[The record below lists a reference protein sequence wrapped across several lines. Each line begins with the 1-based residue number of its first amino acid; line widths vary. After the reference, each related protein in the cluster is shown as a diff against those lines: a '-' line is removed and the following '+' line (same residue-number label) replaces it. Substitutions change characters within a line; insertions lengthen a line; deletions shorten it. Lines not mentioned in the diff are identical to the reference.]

1 VKVVRNDRYIQ
12 TRSKIGRY
20 ASLGGLA
27 VLAGGLLTSFLG
39 QQRPEL
45 ITLSFVCLLIGFV
58 LSQVGIYYGNRFV
71 RPDRP
76 DEALTKALKGLD
88 DRFILYHYQLPA
100 PHVLLAPD
108 ACYVLAVQQQSGKVS
123 ARGDRW
129 KHPLGWKWL
138 FAWASQESI
147 GNPTKAAQLEVE
159 TLQAQLAKKLPN
171 VEVPLTPV
179 VVFSNPDVELDVS
192 DTAVPAIH
200 IKKLKDWLRGAGKG
214 QGLPASTRAEMLKLF
229 GNGD

>member
-1 VKVVRNDRYIQ
+1 MKVIRNDRYIQ
-12 TRSKIGRY
+12 IRSKIGRY
-20 ASLGGLA
+20 ASLGGLV
-27 VLAGGLLTSFLG
+27 VLAGGLLASFLG

-45 ITLSFVCLLIGFV
+45 VTLSFVCLLFGFV

-88 DRFILYHYQLPA
+88 DRFVLYHYQLPT

-129 KHPLGWKWL
+129 KHPLGWKRL

-147 GNPTKAAQLEVE
+147 GNPAKAAQLEVE
-159 TLQAQLAKKLPN
+159 ALQAHLAKKLPD

-192 DTAVPAIH
+192 DTAVPVIH

-214 QGLPASTRAEMLKLF
+214 QGLPAGARVQVLKLF
-229 GNGD
+229 GNGE

>member
-88 DRFILYHYQLPA
+88 DRFILYHYQLPT
-100 PHVLLAPD
+100 PHVLLAPE
-108 ACYVLAVQQQSGKVS
+108 ACYVFAVYTQSGRVA

-129 KHPLGWKWL
+129 RQSLGWRWL
-138 FAWASQESI
+138 FAWLGQEGL
-147 GNPTKAAQLEVE
+147 GNPTKAAEFEAESLRRY
-159 TLQAQLAKKLPN
+159 LAKKLPD
-171 VEVPLTPV
+171 VDVPLTPV
-179 VVFSNPDVELDVS
+179 IVFSHPTVELDVA
-192 DTAVPAIH
+192 DTSVPVVH
-200 IKKLKDWLRGAGKG
+200 VKKLKDWLRSAKN
-214 QGLPASTRAEMLKLF
+214 QGLTSGVRAELVKLF
-229 GNGD
+229 GGQE

>member
-1 VKVVRNDRYIQ
+1 VKVIRNDRYIQ

-27 VLAGGLLTSFLG
+27 ILAVGLLISFLG
-39 QQRPEL
+39 QQRPQL
-45 ITLSFVCLLIGFV
+45 ITFSFVCLLIGFV

-88 DRFILYHYQLPA
+88 DRFVLYHYQLPT

-108 ACYVLAVQQQSGKVS
+108 ACYVLAVQQQSGKVA

-129 KHPLGWKWL
+129 KHPLGWRWL
-138 FAWASQESI
+138 FAWASQENI
-147 GNPTKAAQLEVE
+147 GNPARTAQLEAQA
-159 TLQAQLAKKLPN
+159 LQAHLSKKLPD

-192 DTAVPAIH
+192 DTAVPVVH
-200 IKKLKDWLRGAGKG
+200 IKKLKDWLRGTGKG
-214 QGLPASTRAEMLKLF
+214 QGLSASARAQMVKLF
-229 GNGD
+229 GNGE

>member
-1 VKVVRNDRYIQ
+1 MKVVRNDRYIQ

-27 VLAGGLLTSFLG
+27 VLAGGLLASFLG

-71 RPDRP
+71 RADRP
-76 DEALTKALKGLD
+76 DEVLTKALKGLD
-88 DRFILYHYQLPA
+88 DRFVLYHYQLPT

-108 ACYVLAVQQQSGKVS
+108 ACYVLSVQQQSGKVS

-147 GNPTKAAQLEVE
+147 GNPAKAAQLEVE

-171 VEVPLTPV
+171 VEVLLTPV
-179 VVFSNPDVELDVS
+179 IVFSNPDVELDVS
-192 DTAVPAIH
+192 GTAVPVIH
-200 IKKLKDWLRGAGKG
+200 IKKLKDWLRGVGKG
-214 QGLPASTRAEMLKLF
+214 QGLNSGTRAELLKLF
-229 GNGD
+229 GDKE

>member
-1 VKVVRNDRYIQ
+1 VKVIRNDRYIQ
-12 TRSKIGRY
+12 IRSKIGRY
-20 ASLGGLA
+20 ASLGGLV
-27 VLAGGLLTSFLG
+27 VLAGGLLASFLG

-45 ITLSFVCLLIGFV
+45 VTLSFVCLLFGFV

-88 DRFILYHYQLPA
+88 DRFVLYHYQLPT

-129 KHPLGWKWL
+129 KHPLGWKRL

-147 GNPTKAAQLEVE
+147 GNPAKAAQLEAE
-159 TLQAQLAKKLPN
+159 ALQAHLAKKLPD

-192 DTAVPAIH
+192 DTAVPVIH

-214 QGLPASTRAEMLKLF
+214 QGLSVSARVQVLKLF
-229 GNGD
+229 GNGE

>member
-27 VLAGGLLTSFLG
+27 VLAGGLLASFLG

-45 ITLSFVCLLIGFV
+45 ITLSFVCLLIGFI

-88 DRFILYHYQLPA
+88 DRFILYHYQLPT

-123 ARGDRW
+123 VHGDRW

-192 DTAVPAIH
+192 DAAVPVVH

-214 QGLPASTRAEMLKLF
+214 QGLTLETRAELLKLF
-229 GNGD
+229 GGKE

>member
-1 VKVVRNDRYIQ
+1 MKVVRNGRYIQ
-12 TRSKIGRY
+12 IRSKIGRY

-27 VLAGGLLTSFLG
+27 VLAGGLLASFLG

-45 ITLSFVCLLIGFV
+45 ITLSFVCLLIGFI

-88 DRFILYHYQLPA
+88 DRFILYHYQLPT

-108 ACYVLAVQQQSGKVS
+108 ACYVLAVQPQSGKIS
-123 ARGDRW
+123 AHGDRW

-179 VVFSNPDVELDVS
+179 VVFSNPDVELDIS
-192 DTAVPAIH
+192 DTAVPVVH

-214 QGLPASTRAEMLKLF
+214 QGLQASARAEMLKLF
-229 GNGD
+229 GNGE